1 MRRFIVCCLIAGWL
15 GSCPQLLSPAT
26 AQVPPVTPT
35 CSIIGSGAGQMF
47 ANAALASRLESNSS
61 DSYFRVECT
70 GAITGKLRLSLGA
83 GSKLY
88 NGSARF
94 RLVGVSGIFTTTTSD
109 YTDSPMLIPY
119 ANLSG
124 IAAGEVRYQVQVIA
138 ANGYLL
144 PGASDYAVKMQ
155 AELVQ

>member
-1 MRRFIVCCLIAGWL
+1 MRRFIVCCSIAGWL
-15 GSCPQLLSPAT
+15 GSCHQLLSPAM

-35 CSIIGSGAGQMF
+35 CSIVRSSIGQMF
-47 ANAALASRLESNSS
+47 ANTALATQLESNSS
-61 DSYFRVECT
+61 DSHFRVECT

-83 GSKLY
+83 GSTLY
-88 NGSARF
+88 NGSTRF
-94 RLVGVSGIFTTTTSD
+94 RLVSVSGIFTTATSD
-109 YTDSPMLIPY
+109 YTDSPVLIPY

-124 IAAGEVRYQVQVIA
+124 TAAGEVRYQVQVSA

-144 PGASDYAVKMQ
+144 PGATDYVVKMQ

>member
-1 MRRFIVCCLIAGWL
+1 MRRFIVCCSIAGWL
-15 GSCPQLLSPAT
+15 GSCHQLLSPVM

-35 CSIIGSGAGQMF
+35 CSIVGSTAGQMF

-83 GSKLY
+83 GNKLY

-94 RLVGVSGIFTTTTSD
+94 RLVGVSGIFTPVTLNYGDT
-109 YTDSPMLIPY
+109 PVLIPY
-119 ANLSG
+119 ANASG
-124 IAAGEVRYQVQVIA
+124 TAAGEVRYQVQVSA

>member
-1 MRRFIVCCLIAGWL
+1 MRRFIVCCSIAGWL
-15 GSCPQLLSPAT
+15 GACPQLLSPAM
-26 AQVPPVTPT
+26 AQVPPVTPA
-35 CSIIGSGAGQMF
+35 CSIVGSAAGQMF

-61 DSYFRVECT
+61 DSYFRMECT

-94 RLVGVSGIFTTTTSD
+94 RLVGVSGFFTTTTSD
-109 YTDSPMLIPY
+109 YTDSPLLIPY
-119 ANLSG
+119 ANPSG
-124 IAAGEVRYQVQVIA
+124 MAAGEVRYQVQVIA
-138 ANGYLL
+138 NNGVVL
-144 PGASDYAVKMQ
+144 PATSDYAIKMQ

>member
-1 MRRFIVCCLIAGWL
+1 MRRFIVCCSIAGWL
-15 GSCPQLLSPAT
+15 GSCHQLLSPAV

-35 CSIIGSGAGQMF
+35 CSIVGSAAGQMF
-47 ANAALASRLESNSS
+47 ANAALATRLESSS

-94 RLVGVSGIFTTTTSD
+94 RLVGVRGIFTTTTSD
-109 YTDSPMLIPY
+109 YTDSPVLIPY
-119 ANLSG
+119 ANSSVT
-124 IAAGEVRYQVQVIA
+124 AAGEVRYQVQVMA

-144 PGASDYAVKMQ
+144 PGAPDYAVKMQ
-155 AELVQ
+155 AELVP

>member
-1 MRRFIVCCLIAGWL
+1 MRRFIVCCSIAGWL
-15 GSCPQLLSPAT
+15 GSGIKLLSPAM

-35 CSIIGSGAGQMF
+35 CSIVGSTAGQMF
-47 ANAALASRLESNSS
+47 PNASLANRLESNSS

-83 GSKLY
+83 SDKLY

-94 RLVGVSGIFTTTTSD
+94 RLVGVSGIFTATTSD
-109 YTDSPMLIPY
+109 YTDTVFIPY

-124 IAAGEVRYQVQVIA
+124 IAAGEVRYQVQVVA

-144 PGASDYAVKMQ
+144 IGASDYAVKLQ